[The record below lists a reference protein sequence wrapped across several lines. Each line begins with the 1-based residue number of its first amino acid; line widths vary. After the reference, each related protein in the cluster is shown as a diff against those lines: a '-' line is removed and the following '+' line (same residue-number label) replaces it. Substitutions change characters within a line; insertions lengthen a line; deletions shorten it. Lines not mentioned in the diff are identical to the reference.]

1 MSIMA
6 AKWKKLGSLMLL
18 YDREKGKDPC
28 DYKMADGKPE
38 F

>member
-1 MSIMA
+1 
-6 AKWKKLGSLMLL
+6 MLL

-38 F
+38 FWNLQKEYAKQNW